1 MKDTGLSNVVRL
13 VVAMGVA
20 YVAWMYLFPPKPLPD
35 EPEPPAKMPNV
46 TREQAAAVGSPA
58 ILAGDPFAKLSPGRP
73 PKPAAVAKPVAAPTE
88 PPTLIALGDDS
99 FALKALL
106 TTRGAGVQQLILS
119 NFREA
124 DRIGRPSIDPE
135 TKQKRPLHLIPGF
148 TRVQY
153 LSLKDENDYPALS
166 ANLTAAGFAAG
177 AKPGKLAN
185 ADRLAAPSY
194 VMLHYPAKD
203 DPIRALDKEGKPI
216 PEDDKYPLATLAEQ
230 DWKVVSL
237 KQPPEPEGVWEVVF
251 ETDLAAPYHL
261 RLRKTFRL
269 ARGDYDFQ
277 LKVEI
282 EPLPGRIKGAG
293 KFRYQIAGPVGMPL
307 EGEWYTT
314 SFRTAYFG
322 WLDGTGTPRREID
335 DAGNIHYRY
344 GGDGVVKPGR
354 FSYAAIG
361 TQYFAS
367 ALAVDDATTDSDQPW
382 EYVRPTRTPPP
393 PAAPGDTGPIRQPYE
408 QERYFLFDIGFRAVS
423 RVFDPVAG
431 ETLTHNYAVYNGPMK
446 VRLLRELTGAQA
458 VPPETVDRYLTKY
471 HLETLTDYHSPTWF
485 GRRLDGLGWSG
496 LIIWTTNIM
505 HWLLG
510 TLHALLGSWGAAII
524 GVTICVRLCLFY
536 PSRRQQTINAH
547 MSAKIAALKP
557 QIDKLNEKH
566 KDDFLAQTKARS
578 ELFKQAGIRQTA
590 QLGGC
595 LLLLMQMPFLMGLYF
610 CLQESTFFRL
620 ESFLWFPSLA
630 APDMLAW
637 WSESVPVIS
646 SPSSRFGAM
655 SFLYLGPFF
664 NIMPLAA
671 VVLMYITQK
680 MVMPP
685 PTDEIQAQ
693 QQAIMKY
700 MFVFTALFFYK
711 VAAGLCLYFIVGSVW
726 ALLERRLVPKPD
738 LTKAQAAATAAQNAG
753 DTIANA
759 KTGAPPAPPAD
770 PEKPQG
776 FWGRMK
782 TALEE
787 AQRKA
792 EADRQIRNDRP
803 NGAPPA
809 PPRPSAGDRAQD
821 RKNKKK
827 RK

>member
-1 MKDTGLSNVVRL
+1 MKDNSLSNVVRL
-13 VVAMGVA
+13 VLAMAVA
-20 YVAWMYLFPPKPLPD
+20 YVAWLYLFPTKPPAED
-35 EPEPPAKMPNV
+35 PEPAAKLPNV
-46 TREQAAAVGSPA
+46 TREQAAAVGSPV
-58 ILAGDPFAKLSPGRP
+58 ILAGEPFAKLAPGRP
-73 PKPAAVAKPVAAPTE
+73 PKPIVAPKPAAPTE
-88 PPTLIALGDDS
+88 LPTLVALGDDN
-99 FALKALL
+99 FAIKALL
-106 TTRGAGVQQLILS
+106 TTRGAGVQQLILTK
-119 NFREA
+119 FHEA
-124 DRIGRPSIDPE
+124 DRVGRPVIDPE
-135 TKQKRPLHLIPGF
+135 TKTKRPLHLIPGF
-148 TRVQY
+148 TRVPY
-153 LSLKDENDYPALS
+153 VFLTDVNDYPTLS
-166 ANLTAAGFAAG
+166 ANLTAAGYAAG
-177 AKPGKLAN
+177 AKPGKLAH
-185 ADRLAAPSY
+185 ADRLATPSY

-203 DPIRALDKEGKPI
+203 DPIRALDKEGKPL
-216 PEDDKYPLATLAEQ
+216 PEDDKYPLATLAEM
-230 DWKVVSL
+230 DWKIVAL
-237 KQPPEPEGVWEVVF
+237 KQPVEGAWEVAF
-251 ETDLAAPYHL
+251 ETELAAPYHL
-261 RLRKTFRL
+261 RLRKTYRL
-269 ARGDYDFQ
+269 DRADYDFQ

-293 KFRYQIAGPVGMPL
+293 KFRYQIAGPVGMPI

-335 DAGNIHYRY
+335 DAGNIHYRH

-354 FSYAAIG
+354 FSYAAVG

-367 ALAVDDATTDSDQPW
+367 ALAVDDETTDSDQPW
-382 EYVRPTRTPPP
+382 EYIRPTRVVP
-393 PAAPGDTGPIRQPYE
+393 PADAVAETGRPTQPYD
-408 QERYFLFDIGFRAVS
+408 QERYFLFDINYRAVS
-423 RVFDPVAG
+423 RLFDPAAG
-431 ETLTHNYAVYNGPMK
+431 ETLAHNYAVYNGPMK
-446 VRLLRELTGAQA
+446 VRLLREMTGDKA

-496 LIIWTTNIM
+496 LVIWTTNIM
-505 HWLLG
+505 HWLLAA
-510 TLHALLGSWGAAII
+510 LHGLLGSWGAAII
-524 GVTICVRLCLFY
+524 GVTVCVRLCLFF

-557 QIDKLNEKH
+557 QIDKINEKY

-578 ELFKQAGIRQTA
+578 ELFKQAGIRQSA

-595 LLLLMQMPFLMGLYF
+595 FLLLLQMPFLMGLYF
-610 CLQESTFFRL
+610 CLQESIFFRL
-620 ESFLWFPSLA
+620 EPFLWFPSLA
-630 APDMLAW
+630 APDMLQW
-637 WSESVPVIS
+637 WSEMVPVIS
-646 SPSSRFGAM
+646 SPSSRFGVL
-655 SFLYLGPFF
+655 SFLYLGPYF

-671 VVLMYITQK
+671 VILMYITQK

-711 VAAGLCLYFIVGSVW
+711 VAAGLCLYFIVGSIW

-738 LTKAQAAATAAQNAG
+738 LTKAHAAAQAVHNAG
-753 DTIANA
+753 DSIANA
-759 KTGAPPAPPAD
+759 KPGAPPAPTVD
-770 PEKPQG
+770 PDKPQG

-803 NGAPPA
+803 NGTPPA
-809 PPRPSAGDRAQD
+809 GPPRPSAADRAQE